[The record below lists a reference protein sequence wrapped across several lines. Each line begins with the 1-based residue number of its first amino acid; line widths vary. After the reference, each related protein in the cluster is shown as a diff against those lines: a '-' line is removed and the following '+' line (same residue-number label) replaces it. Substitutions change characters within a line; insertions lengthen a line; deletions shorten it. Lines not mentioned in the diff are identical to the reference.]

1 MSNVGTIKENLR
13 RKCIMNV
20 MIYEDNGGRVGS
32 LEGIVS
38 RYFIK
43 RGIKF
48 SMFITRL
55 GAFCDFDSENNTDMV
70 FIDIDGE
77 EGDAINFA
85 RRIRQNNKNAIIF
98 LLTDKLQII
107 PEMMKVG
114 IFQVILKP
122 IDADLV
128 YDELDRAVQLYADI
142 YSIYDISWCG
152 VNHLLNYKDIFYIEA
167 YNRHLYIVTGEDSY
181 MSMGSIHKEKE
192 RFGGRSFARCHCG
205 FLVNM
210 QYITEC
216 GSNYVKMSNGKEIP
230 ISRQY
235 RDEFMNSFT
244 KYLKTKTIH

>member
-1 MSNVGTIKENLR
+1 M
-13 RKCIMNV
+13 MNI
-20 MIYEDNGGRVGS
+20 MIYEDNGECIGN
-32 LEGIVS
+32 LQGIL
-38 RYFIK
+38 REYFEERSIM
-43 RGIKF
+43 F
-48 SMFITRL
+48 SMFITKL
-55 GAFCDFDSENNTDMV
+55 GAFCDFIQEDNIDIL
-70 FIDIDGE
+70 FIDIVGQN
-77 EGDAINFA
+77 GSAIDFA
-85 RRIRQNNKNAIIF
+85 RKIKKNNRNVIIF
-98 LLTDKLQII
+98 LVTDRLQII
-107 PEMMKVG
+107 PNIMKVG

-122 IDADLV
+122 IDIDLL

-142 YSIYDISWCG
+142 YSTYDICWCG
-152 VNHLLNYKDIFYIEA
+152 VNYLLNYKDIFYIEA

-216 GSNYVKMSNGKEIP
+216 GSNYIKMSNGKEIP

-235 RDEFMNSFT
+235 RDEFMNLFT